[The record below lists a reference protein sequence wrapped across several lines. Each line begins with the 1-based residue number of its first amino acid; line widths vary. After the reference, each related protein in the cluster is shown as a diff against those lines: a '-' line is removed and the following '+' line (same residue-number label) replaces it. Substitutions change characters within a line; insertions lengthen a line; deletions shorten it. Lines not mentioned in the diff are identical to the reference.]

1 MSTQALRII
10 FAGTPEFAA
19 QHLQALLDSQ
29 HQVVAVYSQPDRPA
43 GRGRRLTASPVKQLA
58 GAHSLE
64 VQQPL
69 SLKDPAAQVKLADYQ
84 ADIMVVVAY
93 GLLLPQAV
101 LQTPRLGCINVH
113 ASLLPRWRGAAPI
126 QRALLAGDKTT
137 GVTIMQM
144 AAGLDTGPMLLKHSI
159 SIADIDTSASL
170 HNRLAASG
178 SISLIETLAQ
188 IDNLDAK
195 PQDDKQ
201 ACYAAKLSKEEGAID
216 WHTSA
221 QAISRQVRGL
231 NPWPVAYTDYGAQRL
246 RIWFAEAEAQTDAHM
261 DTHTQPGTIIA
272 YSKEGITVAC
282 GQGLLLISQLQWPGG
297 KAMTNPQLKNLQQ
310 KLPLGSQLGNPSS

>member
-19 QHLQALLDSQ
+19 QHLQALLDSEY
-29 HQVVAVYSQPDRPA
+29 QVVVVYSQPDRPA
-43 GRGRRLTASPVKQLA
+43 GRGRKLTVNPVKQLA
-58 GAHSLE
+58 GGHNLE

-69 SLKDPAAQVKLADYQ
+69 SLKDPAAQAQLASYQ

-101 LQTPRLGCINVH
+101 LQTLRLGCINVH

-126 QRALLAGDKTT
+126 QRALLAGDKAT

-144 AAGLDTGPMLLKHSI
+144 TAGLDTGPMLLKHRI
-159 SIADIDTSASL
+159 TICDIDTSGSL
-170 HNRLAASG
+170 HNRLATSG
-178 SISLIETLAQ
+178 SMSLIEALDQ
-188 IDNLDAK
+188 IDSLSAE
-195 PQDDKQ
+195 PQDDDQ

-216 WHTSA
+216 WQTSA

-231 NPWPVAYTDYGAQRL
+231 NPWPVAYTDYGEQRL
-246 RIWFAEAEAQTDAHM
+246 RIWLAEAQTDTDIHA
-261 DTHTQPGTIIA
+261 QPGTIVA
-272 YSKEGITVAC
+272 YSKQGITVAC
-282 GQGLLLISQLQWPGG
+282 SQDRLLISQLQWPGG
-297 KAMTNPQLKNLQQ
+297 KTMTGPQLKNLQQ
-310 KLPLGSQLGNPSS
+310 KLPLGSQLGN

>member
-19 QHLQALLDSQ
+19 QHLQALLDSE

-43 GRGRRLTASPVKQLA
+43 GRGRKLTASPVKQLA
-58 GAHSLE
+58 DAHNVE

-69 SLKDPAAQVKLADYQ
+69 SLKAPAAQAKLADYQ

-93 GLLLPQAV
+93 GLLLPEAV

-144 AAGLDTGPMLLKHSI
+144 AAGLDTGPMLLKRSI
-159 SIADIDTSASL
+159 TIDEADTSASL
-170 HNRLAASG
+170 HDRLATSG
-178 SISLIETLAQ
+178 RAGLLEALQQIEVLRAEQ
-188 IDNLDAK
+188 
-195 PQDDKQ
+195 QDDSQ
-201 ACYAAKLSKEEGAID
+201 ACYATKLSKAEGVID

-221 QAISRQVRGL
+221 QAINRQVRGL
-231 NPWPVAYTDYGAQRL
+231 NPWPVAYTDYGEQRL
-246 RIWFAEAEAQTDAHM
+246 RIWSTVVLTDTNMSA
-261 DTHTQPGTIIA
+261 QPGSILG
-272 YSKEGITVAC
+272 YSKQGINVAC
-282 GQGLLLISQLQWPGG
+282 GQGQLLITQLQWPGG
-297 KAMTNPQLKNLQQ
+297 KTITGPQLKNLQS
-310 KLPLGSQLGNPSS
+310 KLPVGSQLGC